1 MDTEGGGLA
10 EDDFKGEMSGQ
21 ERTDDE
27 CEAEVEQPTDQSQTP
42 VRTRKPLNCYD
53 EWILKFNGLQQMS
66 HRLKMLVDK
75 ARNYKELIKTLK
87 PKLLKKA
94 RTLEGNCSFFQ

>member
-21 ERTDDE
+21 ERTDEE

-42 VRTRKPLNCYD
+42 VRTRKPSNCHG
-53 EWILKFNGLQQMS
+53 EWILKGLQQML

-75 ARNYKELIKTLK
+75 ARNYKELINTLK
-87 PKLLKKA
+87 PKLLKEA

>member
-1 MDTEGGGLA
+1 
-10 EDDFKGEMSGQ
+10 MSGQ

-42 VRTRKPLNCYD
+42 VRTRKPSNCHG
-53 EWILKFNGLQQMS
+53 EWILKGLQQMS

-87 PKLLKKA
+87 PKLLKEA